1 MTRTDNYAF
10 KKAAITERGMSERGY
25 PKPLRRDEPWMSP
38 LAADAARLKDM
49 ATGSDALLR
58 ALWRRHP
65 RVMLVA
71 KARGRQVRRSDM
83 K

>member
-1 MTRTDNYAF
+1 M
-10 KKAAITERGMSERGY
+10 KAAITERGMWERGY

-38 LAADAARLKDM
+38 LAADDARLRDM
-49 ATGSDALLR
+49 KTGSDALLR

-65 RVMLVA
+65 RVMMVA
-71 KARGRQVRRSDM
+71 KARGRQVVIPDM

>member
-1 MTRTDNYAF
+1 MTRTDNNAF
-10 KKAAITERGMSERGY
+10 KKAAITERGMWERGY
-25 PKPLRRDEPWMSP
+25 PKPLHRDEPWMSP
-38 LAADAARLKDM
+38 LAADAARLTDM

-58 ALWRRHP
+58 ALWRRHQ

-71 KARGRQVRRSDM
+71 KARGRQVVIPDM

>member
-38 LAADAARLKDM
+38 LL
-49 ATGSDALLR
+49 SLI
-58 ALWRRHP
+58 HI
-65 RVMLVA
+65 
-71 KARGRQVRRSDM
+71 
-83 K
+83 